1 MTTGESG
8 NISSAVPHCMICG
21 NANQFTTTKATILST
36 FPTSLVHCQI
46 CDFEWFSGANDW
58 LDKAYQNPIADTD
71 TGIVRRNMELH
82 PILSSLFM
90 LGAST
95 SKFLDWG
102 SGSGLLIRM
111 LRDDGLDCIG
121 FEPFTEPVL
130 APGFTY
136 KQEHVIRSKG
146 PFHCV
151 IAIEVVE
158 HLLSP
163 VEFFQSALSLAD
175 TIIFTTE
182 LTDSKAQG
190 EDWWYYSKDTGQ
202 HISFYSRKSLK
213 LIATSFGAS
222 YQHTRGQSLHMIT
235 RDQRQAKI
243 FKLACGNHRSKLI
256 YMAIKT
262 WQRLSRRP
270 KSLIMQDHFDAK
282 NRLKSPIN

>member
-8 NISSAVPHCMICG
+8 NIRKTVPHCTICG
-21 NANQFTTTKATILST
+21 NANQFTTTKTTILNT
-36 FPTSLVHCQI
+36 FPAILIHCQS

-58 LDKAYQNPIADTD
+58 LDKAYQNPIANTD
-71 TGIVRRNMELH
+71 TGIVRRNIELH

-136 KQEHVIRSKG
+136 KQENVVRSKG

-182 LTDSKAQG
+182 LTDSKTQG
-190 EDWWYYSKDTGQ
+190 ENWWYYSKDTGQ

-222 YQHTRGQSLHMIT
+222 YQHMRGQSLHMIT
-235 RDQRQAKI
+235 RDQRQAKL
-243 FKLACGNHRSKLI
+243 FKLACGIHRSKLI

-262 WQRLSRRP
+262 WHRLSRRP

-282 NRLKSPIN
+282 KRLKSPIN